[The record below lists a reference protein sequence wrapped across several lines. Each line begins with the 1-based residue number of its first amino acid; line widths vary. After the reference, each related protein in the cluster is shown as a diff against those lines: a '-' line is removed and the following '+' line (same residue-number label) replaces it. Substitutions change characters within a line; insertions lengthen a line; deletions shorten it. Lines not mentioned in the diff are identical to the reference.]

1 MERGRV
7 ALRVVAGTEAQAA
20 VAEEP
25 LTLDT
30 AFRRYS
36 PYVAAVALRVLGRD
50 EEVDD
55 IVQDVFMGAIKGFD
69 QLRDPGA
76 AKAWL
81 ATVTVRSC
89 RKRLRTR
96 RLRSFF
102 GFEDVAGI
110 DEPIAPGASPE
121 QRALLSRVYRV
132 LDGLPIDDRIAWV
145 LRHLEGE
152 KLEDVAQACGCSLAT
167 AKRRIASAQH
177 SIERALSDA

>member
-7 ALRVVAGTEAQAA
+7 ALRVVAGTSAKSAD
-20 VAEEP
+20 VEEP

-36 PYVAAVALRVLGRD
+36 PYVAAVALRILGRD
-50 EEVDD
+50 DEVDD
-55 IVQDVFMGAIKGFD
+55 IVQDVFLGAIKGFD

-89 RKRLRTR
+89 RRRLRTR

-102 GFEDVAGI
+102 GFDDIAGF
-110 DEPIAPGASPE
+110 DELVAPGASPE
-121 QRALLSRVYRV
+121 QRALLGRVYRV
-132 LDGLPIDDRIAWV
+132 LDALPVDDRIAWV

-152 KLEDVAQACGCSLAT
+152 KLEDVASACACSLAT
-167 AKRRIASAQH
+167 AKRRIASAQQ